1 MKYLIFSIICFS
13 CTNNN
18 KLEQTD
24 LIITD
29 SIANISSTG
38 KKSSIEN
45 ESTNKKYIFVVLTV
59 IENTGLTYDESGIVH
74 AFQPEKKFSVTDI
87 VEEYD
92 FISDDK
98 KARIQD
104 QVVNNYLTSISAKT
118 SNGKI
123 SKKEIFIFDTYKEA
137 SEKRNN
143 FLIN

>member
-1 MKYLIFSIICFS
+1 MKYLIFSIICLS
-13 CTNNN
+13 CTDNSQKN
-18 KLEQTD
+18 KLEQSD

-29 SIANISSTG
+29 SITNTP
-38 KKSSIEN
+38 KSSIEN
-45 ESTNKKYIFVVLTV
+45 ESINKKYIFVVLTV